1 MNNLYVG
8 KVFELKNVRELPWY
22 SHNSSVAA
30 NRRQSGHTSGCMT
43 VEDSGKHVLVVDERT
58 KRVKILLKSQQLVWI
73 SKYYLSKEVYADV
86 EIGNINADID
96 ACLTKLAKIANGTE
110 VGESDQKELF
120 DIIVSV
126 RNIKDSLEKE

>member
-22 SHNSSVAA
+22 SHNSSVGGR
-30 NRRQSGHTSGCMT
+30 RRQSGHTSGCMT

-58 KRVKILLKSQQLVWI
+58 KRVKILIKSQQLVWI
-73 SKYYLSKEVYADV
+73 SKYYLAKEIYADV
-86 EIGNINADID
+86 ESGNINADID
-96 ACLTKLAKIANGTE
+96 TCLTKLTKLANSPDAE
-110 VGESDQKELF
+110 VSTQKQLF
-120 DIIVSV
+120 EIIVSM